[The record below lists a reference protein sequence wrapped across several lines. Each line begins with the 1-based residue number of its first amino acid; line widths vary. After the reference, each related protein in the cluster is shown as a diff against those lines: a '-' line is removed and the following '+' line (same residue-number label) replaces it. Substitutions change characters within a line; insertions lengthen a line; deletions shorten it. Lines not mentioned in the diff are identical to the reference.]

1 MPKEK
6 AGDSASAPPP
16 TSIWEAL
23 GEAGSGAQL
32 LLLYGSGAMLL
43 LYGCRGT
50 SASPLLLPPLRE
62 EEGICPKMV
71 AESAAHATAGEPL
84 VLPEVW
90 GEGEG
95 AWREGG
101 EPLALPEAWGEGEG
115 GWREGG
121 G

>member
-1 MPKEK
+1 MPKENP
-6 AGDSASAPPP
+6 GDSASAPPP

-71 AESAAHATAGEPL
+71 AETAAHATAGEPL
-84 VLPEVW
+84 VLPK
-90 GEGEG
+90 
-95 AWREGG
+95 
-101 EPLALPEAWGEGEG
+101 AWGEGRGVRGGREANGEG
-115 GWREGG
+115 
-121 G
+121 